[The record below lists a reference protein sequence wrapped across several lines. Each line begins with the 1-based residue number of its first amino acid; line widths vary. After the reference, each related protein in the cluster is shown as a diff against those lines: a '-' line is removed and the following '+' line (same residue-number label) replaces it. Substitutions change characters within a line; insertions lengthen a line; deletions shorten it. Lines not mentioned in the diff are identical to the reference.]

1 MSVNFNLIISDIYVR
16 VYVVFIFN
24 STHTNTHKSMFLI
37 LGFVFLFL
45 TVGANSVLVWCLM
58 CVWMFQLI
66 KSNSMNWWL
75 RSTLKKKNFDN
86 KMMIVV
92 VVISYCFWF
101 FTLELT
107 GFSCLSWFIAQVK
120 LPRNRKWILAKKKT
134 KWN

>member
-1 MSVNFNLIISDIYVR
+1 MSVNFNLIISDIYVC
-16 VYVVFIFN
+16 VCVVFIFN
-24 STHTNTHKSMFLI
+24 STHTHIQKYASNF
-37 LGFVFLFL
+37 GFCFLFL

-92 VVISYCFWF
+92 VVLFLIFHSGINRF
-101 FTLELT
+101 F
-107 GFSCLSWFIAQVK
+107 FSFLIHSPGKIAQK
-120 LPRNRKWILAKKKT
+120 QKMNFGKKK
-134 KWN
+134 KNKMKLKI